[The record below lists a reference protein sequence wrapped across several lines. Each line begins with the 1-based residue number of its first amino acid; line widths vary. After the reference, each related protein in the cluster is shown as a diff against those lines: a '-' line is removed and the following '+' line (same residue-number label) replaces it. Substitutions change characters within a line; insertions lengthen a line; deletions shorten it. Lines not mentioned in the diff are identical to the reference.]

1 MLVSCHKVMVAFWF
15 FCKRDP
21 ASKELGNKVLIL
33 QNPHTCFTLIHYC
46 LLHSGRI
53 IHGLTSYHKL
63 SCRSDSN
70 VVVFVGLS
78 NVVAY
83 HLIKPPRQPMVQP
96 WKHQSPLLFPI
107 PMPFVPGS
115 LPMQLQPKILLQIS
129 EGIIN
134 VRFYTYQMKNKESS
148 IYTYSTLGTNGNAAC
163 ILPNDSVKVYNW
175 VGLAYLT
182 IQEKQCQSLT

>member
-1 MLVSCHKVMVAFWF
+1 MDSHHTINSVVIQTQ
-15 FCKRDP
+15 FC
-21 ASKELGNKVLIL
+21 
-33 QNPHTCFTLIHYC
+33 CFCWIVHC
-46 LLHSGRI
+46 CCI
-53 IHGLTSYHKL
+53 
-63 SCRSDSN
+63 
-70 VVVFVGLS
+70 
-78 NVVAY
+78 
-83 HLIKPPRQPMVQP
+83 HLIKPPREPMVQP

-134 VRFYTYQMKNKESS
+134 VSFYTYQVNKESS